1 MELSETLFSI
11 SLVAADFVTYDPCV
25 RCRVFP
31 DSLLS
36 EKCHHMTIYTWVQ
49 KFGIPFHYPSQAPL
63 VLLIVKSVFV
73 TFLLVPLKQTEV
85 YCILLLPP
93 SPKLFQSMTISWGDL
108 LVQPALAFWGLLTSH
123 CLDPSILPIL

>member
-11 SLVAADFVTYDPCV
+11 SLGAGDIVMYDPCV

-36 EKCHHMTIYTWVQ
+36 EKCHHMTILIYNWVQ
-49 KFGIPFHYPSQAPL
+49 KFGIPFHYPSQAQS
-63 VLLIVKSVFV
+63 VLV
-73 TFLLVPLKQTEV
+73 TFFLVPLKQTEV

-93 SPKLFQSMTISWGDL
+93 IPKLFQSITISWGDL
-108 LVQPALAFWGLLTSH
+108 QAALAF
-123 CLDPSILPIL
+123 